1 MKSINKNDIDKLDFW
16 LLDKD
21 TEQFVHICE
30 GTGDNLLPED
40 IEEGY
45 VDYIYYSI
53 YDTLEDVQNDMESDG
68 GMVLLEKYYAELSLE
83 EIVAKVCDMET
94 IVNYEL
100 FK

>member
-40 IEEGY
+40 IY
-45 VDYIYYSI
+45 HY
-53 YDTLEDVQNDMESDG
+53 LN
-68 GMVLLEKYYAELSLE
+68 
-83 EIVAKVCDMET
+83 
-94 IVNYEL
+94 
-100 FK
+100 